1 MSDVL
6 TLKPFK
12 MMEEC
17 QLYSQNVHQTTD
29 WVVQMTEYIYLA
41 EPTWSTKGKFDDCWN
56 AIGYEYG
63 WKGRFHEFEYF
74 SWHLLLMLSMMCL
87 SVWISSLEDIWM
99 DYIEK
104 HYSLFNLLA
113 IDNNKTGLLGFVYK
127 PFNHQTTVQKKGTSQ
142 SKAWTDCVQSNF
154 LQFFVFKKK
163 FFFWSFM
170 LKRSFL
176 KAKQKKKTQ

>member
-1 MSDVL
+1 M
-6 TLKPFK
+6 P
-12 MMEEC
+12 
-17 QLYSQNVHQTTD
+17 
-29 WVVQMTEYIYLA
+29 VVQSESTPDDWWPNTSIWQNQPVVQKVNSSIAGIQSDTNTAGKEDSMNLNISHEICCSCYLWC
-41 EPTWSTKGKFDDCWN
+41 P
-56 AIGYEYG
+56 
-63 WKGRFHEFEYF
+63 
-74 SWHLLLMLSMMCL
+74 
-87 SVWISSLEDIWM
+87 SVWIRSLEDVWM